1 MELTADD
8 ILEAAAA
15 SHQALEPFVARDWS
29 VQAGDLDWDVRR
41 TVAHVCDAAEWY
53 AAHLALQSP
62 RRLRFDLRPHP
73 DASNADLLD
82 VLDAAAAT
90 LAAVARA
97 APPGARAY
105 HNHGMADMTGFLA
118 MGWTRSSST
127 AGTPSAASEPTSLH
141 LRNSP
146 SGFSAG
152 SSPGHRP
159 TSHRG

>member
-41 TVAHVCDAAEWY
+41 TVAHVCDAAGWY

-62 RRLRFDLRPHP
+62 RRLRFDLRAHP

-118 MGWTRSSST
+118 MGCDEILVR
-127 AGTPSAASEPTSLH
+127 PSP
-141 LRNSP
+141 
-146 SGFSAG
+146 
-152 SSPGHRP
+152 
-159 TSHRG
+159 